1 MLQLAHRT
9 SAPKATKVSMST
21 AVWTVMCSEPATF
34 ASASGL
40 ESPYCARIAISP
52 GISCSA
58 RLISLRPNSARL
70 RSATRKSMGASL
82 WEVADFQRISVRSA
96 RASSITAV
104 ETYDAAS
111 ARSPGSVARSS
122 GPLWPWSWNMV
133 RVVDV
138 GFEVKRGDHRLRLAN
153 IDLGS
158 IDCLR
163 DFGGAGLW
171 SHRDLGRDQ
180 YLLRTEVQRLHVDDP
195 LDARCI
201 GQRSLDPSDSVTAG
215 SFT

>member
-21 AVWTVMCSEPATF
+21 AVWTVICSEPAIL
-34 ASASGL
+34 APASGL

-82 WEVADFQRISVRSA
+82 WEVTDFQRITVRSA
-96 RASSITAV
+96 VRHPSQPSRRTM
-104 ETYDAAS
+104 
-111 ARSPGSVARSS
+111 RRPPGVPDSVARSS
-122 GPLWPWSWNMV
+122 GPLWPWSWDMV

-163 DFGGAGLW
+163 DFGGA
-171 SHRDLGRDQ
+171 
-180 YLLRTEVQRLHVDDP
+180 
-195 LDARCI
+195 
-201 GQRSLDPSDSVTAG
+201 
-215 SFT
+215 